1 MPVRFSIDEQLKQ
14 KDREM
19 KDQVSSHTDSQIGQ
33 IVSGGAQPGDFEEV
47 KDVRFKV
54 PHLI

>member
-1 MPVRFSIDEQLKQ
+1 
-14 KDREM
+14 M

-47 KDVRFKV
+47 KDIRFKV

>member
-1 MPVRFSIDEQLKQ
+1 MPIRFSIDEQLKQ

-19 KDQVSSHTDSQIGQ
+19 EDQVSSHADSQICQ
-33 IVSGGAQPGDFEEV
+33 IVSGGAQPRDFEEV
-47 KDVRFKV
+47 EDVRFKV

>member
-33 IVSGGAQPGDFEEV
+33 IVSGGAQAGDFEEV

-54 PHLI
+54 LHLI